1 MSEEINNST
10 YEGYHQNGQ
19 LWIKCTRKDGDFDGL
34 YEEYYDSGRLRVKC
48 TYKNGALEG
57 LCEEYHENGKLCRKC
72 TYKNGKKD
80 GPYERYYKNGQLAVK
95 CAYKDGKLDGL
106 YEKYYED
113 GILCKKC
120 IYKNGKEVPE
130 EKYNHLTQNGSA
142 QIIEAQTD
150 KKATSEVISDKSD
163 ENSRPRKSRAE
174 KRVRLMELQESA
186 RFAARELSMT
196 TDIRHALAVALNN
209 LRYEFGCTAKKVAAH
224 SKTIKALREKEA
236 NHR

>member
-1 MSEEINNST
+1 MSEEINNS
-10 YEGYHQNGQ
+10 GR
-19 LWIKCTRKDGDFDGL
+19 LRKKCTR
-34 YEEYYDSGRLRVKC
+34 YEEYYDSGRLREKC

-80 GPYERYYKNGQLAVK
+80 GTYERYYKNGQLAVK
-95 CAYKDGKLDGL
+95 CAYKDGELDGL

-120 IYKNGKEVPE
+120 IYKNGKEVLK

-196 TDIRHALAVALNN
+196 TDTRHALAVALNN
-209 LRYEFGCTAKKVAAH
+209 LRYEFGCTAKKVATH